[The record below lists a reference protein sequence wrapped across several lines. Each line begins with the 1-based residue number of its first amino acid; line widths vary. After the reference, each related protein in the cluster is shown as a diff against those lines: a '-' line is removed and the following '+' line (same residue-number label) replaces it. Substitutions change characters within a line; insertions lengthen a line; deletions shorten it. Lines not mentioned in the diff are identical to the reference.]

1 MQFMLKHASFEKQI
15 CVCVQN
21 SILGRELVN
30 IDIGVLHE
38 NLLQFGI

>member
-1 MQFMLKHASFEKQI
+1 MLPLKNRFVFVSK
-15 CVCVQN
+15 
-21 SILGRELVN
+21 ILSLEESKIKLVN